1 MKNTRTSPLSLV
13 KFLIQSSLLIGLF
26 FATSSIAQAATITVN
41 SLATTV
47 ANDSQCTLPEAITSA
62 NNNSAGTTNCT
73 AGSGAD
79 TIVFSVSGTINISGA
94 NLTNITS
101 PMTINGGSNI
111 VIDANNTNNRRIF
124 NLTSAAN
131 PVTIQNIT
139 LQEGRQSNGGC
150 INTAGNISLTITN
163 STISN
168 CTATSG
174 GGAIYFG
181 DNTNPSLTL
190 TNVSLLN
197 NTAAGNGGAI
207 YADDG
212 TDITATNLTATGN
225 SAPSGSG
232 AVIYYN
238 AYGVNASNV
247 VITGTSNISFNDA
260 PGGAIYI
267 RHDDGH
273 LIAGVTFEGNEAGV
287 SGTSSGNGAAIQT
300 LGNADITIS
309 NNNFIENFAYL
320 WGSGGAIEINNAV
333 SAIIE
338 NNTFDANESPY
349 GGAIHVGQGNVT
361 IRKNAFLNNEAFDEG
376 GALYLSESG
385 GPKPVIS
392 ITNNTFDGNIAN
404 SDGGGVIRNRAGIA
418 TIYNNTFTN
427 NSTPGAG
434 AVILADTLSETSFA
448 NNIFDDNSGSATCS
462 VGSPVSWTNQGDN
475 FFDSAT
481 GCSSVGS
488 DIIASSA
495 NLGSLALNSGTTL
508 NRLPNTGSPV
518 IDVAS
523 ATYAPADDQRGVSR
537 PQGSSDDMGSVEF
550 DAPADTT
557 APIIAQVTAV
567 PSPTNDSTPNYTFSS
582 DEAGTITY
590 GGDCSSATTSA
601 TVGNNTVT
609 FNSLSDGTHSNCTV
623 RVTDAASNQSNL
635 LNVNSF
641 TIDTAA
647 PIIAQVTA
655 VPTPTADTTPD
666 YTFSS
671 TEVGTITYGGSC
683 SSATT
688 SATVGNNTVTFN
700 TLSAG
705 TYANCTIKVTG
716 TDMNDSNTLNIPS
729 FTIDTISPNLTA
741 IVRASANP
749 SSASTVD
756 FTVTFSESVTGV
768 DVADFVLHTSGTV
781 SANINSV
788 TAGPGVYNVNVN
800 SITGSGTLRLDLAD
814 TTSIQDIAGNLL
826 DNLQAYI
833 IQ

>member
-1 MKNTRTSPLSLV
+1 MKKTRTFSLSSI

-41 SLATTV
+41 SLNNTA
-47 ANDSQCTLPEAITSA
+47 ANDGVCTLREAITSA
-62 NNNSAGTTNCT
+62 NNNAAGTTNCT

-79 TIVFSVSGTINISGA
+79 TIVFSVSGVINISSA

-101 PMTINGGSNI
+101 PLTIDGGSNI
-111 VIDANNTNNRRIF
+111 TVDANSTNSRRIF
-124 NLTSAAN
+124 NLTSSAT

-139 LQEGRQSNGGC
+139 LQEGKQTNGGC

-168 CTATSG
+168 CTATAD
-174 GGAIYFG
+174 GGAIYYG
-181 DNTNPSLTL
+181 DNTNPSLSL

-197 NTAAGNGGAI
+197 NTAAGDGGAI
-207 YADDG
+207 FADDG

-225 SAPSGSG
+225 SAPNGSGS
-232 AVIYYN
+232 VIFYN
-238 AYGVNASNV
+238 AYGTNASNV
-247 VITGTSNISFNDA
+247 VITGTSTISFNDA
-260 PGGAIYI
+260 PGGAVTI

-273 LIAGVTFEGNEAGV
+273 LITGVTFEGNEAGV
-287 SGTSSGNGAAIQT
+287 SGTSSGNGGAIQI

-309 NNNFIENFAYL
+309 NNNFVENFAHL
-320 WGSGGAIEINNAV
+320 WGSGGAIEVNDSVAV
-333 SAIIE
+333 LVE
-338 NNTFDANESPY
+338 NNTFDGNQSPY
-349 GGAIHVGQGNVT
+349 GGAMHIAEGNVT

-376 GALYLSESG
+376 GALYLSDNG
-385 GPKPVIS
+385 GPKPVVS
-392 ITNNTFDGNIAN
+392 ITNNTFDGNVAN
-404 SDGGGVIRNRAGIA
+404 SDGGGAIRNRAGIA

-427 NSTPGAG
+427 NSTSGSG
-434 AVILADTLSETSFA
+434 AVFYVDSLSETSFA

-462 VGSPVSWTNQGDN
+462 VNSPVSWTNQGDN

-495 NLGSLALNSGTTL
+495 NLGSLALNSGSTL

-523 ATYAPADDQRGVSR
+523 ATYAPVDDQRGVSR

-567 PSPTNDSTPNYTFSS
+567 PSPTNDSTPNYTFST

-609 FNSLSDGTHSNCTV
+609 FNSLSDGAHSNCTI

-641 TIDTAA
+641 TIDTAG
-647 PIIAQVTA
+647 PTITQVTA
-655 VPTPTADTTPD
+655 VPTPTSDTTPD

-671 TEVGTITYGGSC
+671 NETGTITYGGSC

-688 SATVGNNTVTFN
+688 SAAVGNNTVTFN

-705 TYANCTIKVTG
+705 TYTNCTIKVTG

-729 FTIDTISPNLTA
+729 FTIDTIAPNLTA
-741 IVRASANP
+741 IARASANP

-756 FTVTFSESVTGV
+756 FTVTFTESVTGV

-800 SITGSGTLRLDLAD
+800 SISGSGTLRLDLAD
-814 TTSIQDIAGNLL
+814 TISIQDIAGNLL

>member
-1 MKNTRTSPLSLV
+1 MKNTRPVSSLPFKILV
-13 KFLIQSSLLIGLF
+13 QSTLLIGLF
-26 FATSSIAQAATITVN
+26 FATALTAQAATITVN
-41 SLATTV
+41 SLANTA
-47 ANDSQCTLPEAITSA
+47 ANDGVCTLREAITSA

-79 TIVFSVSGTINISGA
+79 TINFSVSGTIDISSA

-101 PMTINGGSNI
+101 PLTINGGSNI
-111 VIDANNTNNRRIF
+111 VIDANNTASRRIF
-124 NLTSAAN
+124 NLTSSAN

-139 LQEGRQSNGGC
+139 LQEGRQTNGGC

-168 CTATSG
+168 CTATSN
-174 GGAIYFG
+174 GGAVYYG
-181 DNTNPSLTL
+181 DYTNPSLTL

-197 NTAAGNGGAI
+197 NTAAGDGGAI

-212 TDITATNLTATGN
+212 ADVTATNLTATGN
-225 SAPSGSG
+225 SAPNGSGS
-232 AVIYYN
+232 VIYYN

-247 VITGTSNISFNDA
+247 VITGTSTISNNIA
-260 PGGAIYI
+260 PGGAISI

-273 LIAGVTFEGNEAGV
+273 LITGVTFEGNEAGV
-287 SGTSSGNGAAIQT
+287 SGVSSGNGGAIQT
-300 LGNADITIS
+300 LGNANITIS
-309 NNNFIENFAYL
+309 NNLFTENFAHL
-320 WGSGGAIEINNAV
+320 WGSGGAIEIGDAISAV
-333 SAIIE
+333 IE
-338 NNTFDANESPY
+338 NNTFDGNQSPY
-349 GGAIHVGQGNVT
+349 GGAIHIAEGSVT
-361 IRKNAFLNNEAFDEG
+361 IRNNAFLNNEAFDEG
-376 GALYLSESG
+376 GALYLSEG
-385 GPKPVIS
+385 GGAKPVIS

-404 SDGGGVIRNRAGIA
+404 SDGGGAIRNRAGIA

-427 NSTPGAG
+427 NSTSGAG

-495 NLGSLALNSGTTL
+495 NLGSLALNGGTTL

-523 ATYAPADDQRGVSR
+523 ATYAPATDQRGVSR
-537 PQGSSDDMGSVEF
+537 PQGASDDMGSVEF

-641 TIDTAA
+641 TIDTSG
-647 PIIAQVTA
+647 PTIAQVTA
-655 VPTPTADTTPD
+655 VPTPTSDTTPN

-671 TEVGTITYGGSC
+671 TEIGTITYGGDC

-688 SATVGNNTVTFN
+688 SATVGNNTITFN
-700 TLSAG
+700 ALSAG
-705 TYANCTIKVTG
+705 VHSNCTITVTG
-716 TDMNDSNTLNIPS
+716 TDSNPSNVLNVSS
-729 FTIDTISPNLTA
+729 FTIDTSAPTITA
-741 IVRASANP
+741 IARASSNP
-749 SSASTVD
+749 SSATAVD
-756 FTVTFSESVTGV
+756 FMVTFSENVTGL
-768 DVADFVLHTSGTV
+768 DTSDFSLHNTGTV

-788 TAGPGVYNVNVN
+788 SGGPSVYTVNIN
-800 SITGSGTLRLDLAD
+800 SISGAGTLRLDLAD
-814 TTSIQDIAGNLL
+814 AYTIQDLAGNLL

>member
-1 MKNTRTSPLSLV
+1 MKKTPTFPLSSF
-13 KFLIQSSLLIGLF
+13 KFLIQSLFLIGLF
-26 FATSSIAQAATITVN
+26 FATTITAQAATITVN

-47 ANDSQCTLPEAITSA
+47 ANDSLCTLPEAITSA

-79 TIVFSVSGTINISGA
+79 TINFSVSGSINISGA

-111 VIDANNTNNRRIF
+111 TIDANNTASRRIF

-139 LQEGRQSNGGC
+139 LQEGRQGNGGC

-163 STISN
+163 ATISN

-197 NTAAGNGGAI
+197 NSVTGNGGAI

-212 TDITATNLTATGN
+212 TDVTATNLTATGN
-225 SAPSGSG
+225 SATGSGS
-232 AVIYYN
+232 VIYYN

-247 VITGTSNISFNDA
+247 VITGSSTISNNDA
-260 PGGAIYI
+260 PGGAITI

-273 LIAGVTFEGNEAGV
+273 LITGVTFEGNEAGV
-287 SGTSSGNGAAIQT
+287 SGVSSGNGGAIQT
-300 LGNADITIS
+300 LGNANITIS
-309 NNNFIENFAYL
+309 NNNFVENFAHL

-338 NNTFDANESPY
+338 NNTFDGNQSPY
-349 GGAIHVGQGNVT
+349 GGAIHVGQGGVT
-361 IRKNAFLNNEAFDEG
+361 IRNNAFLNNEAFDEG

-392 ITNNTFDGNIAN
+392 ITNNTFDSNVAN
-404 SDGGGVIRNRAGIA
+404 SDGGGAIRNRAGIA

-427 NSTPGAG
+427 NSTTGSG

-488 DIIASSA
+488 DIIATSA
-495 NLGSLALNSGTTL
+495 DLGALALNSGTTL

-523 ATYAPADDQRGVSR
+523 ATYAPATDQRGVSR

-601 TVGNNTVT
+601 TVGNNTIT
-609 FNSLSDGTHSNCTV
+609 FNTLSDGTHSNCTI

-641 TIDTAA
+641 TIDTAG
-647 PIIAQVTA
+647 PTIAQVTA
-655 VPTPTADTTPD
+655 VSTPTSDTTPN

-729 FTIDTISPNLTA
+729 FTIDTIAPNLTA

-756 FTVTFSESVTGV
+756 FTVTFTESVTGV

>member
-1 MKNTRTSPLSLV
+1 MKNTLSFNRPPA
-13 KFLIQSSLLIGLF
+13 KFLIQSTLLIGLF
-26 FATSSIAQAATITVN
+26 FATTLTAQAATITVN
-41 SLATTV
+41 SLNNNA
-47 ANDSQCTLPEAITSA
+47 ANDGVCTLTEAITSA
-62 NNNSAGTTNCT
+62 NNNAAGTTNCT

-79 TIVFSVSGTINISGA
+79 TIQFSVSGTIAINSA

-101 PMTINGGSNI
+101 PLTINGGGNI
-111 VIDANNTNNRRIF
+111 VIDANNTASRRIF
-124 NLTSAAN
+124 NLTSTAT

-139 LQEGRQSNGGC
+139 LQEGRQTNGGC

-163 STISN
+163 ATISN

-181 DNTNPSLTL
+181 DYTNPSLTL

-197 NTAAGNGGAI
+197 NSVTGNGGAI

-225 SAPSGSG
+225 TATSSG

-247 VITGTSNISFNDA
+247 VITGTSTISNNDA

-273 LIAGVTFEGNEAGV
+273 LITGVTFEGNEAGV
-287 SGTSSGNGAAIQT
+287 AGTSSGNGAAIQT

-309 NNNFIENFAYL
+309 NNNFVENFAYL
-320 WGSGGAIEINNAV
+320 WGSGGAIEVNNAV

-338 NNTFDANESPY
+338 NNTFEANESPY
-349 GGAIHVGQGNVT
+349 GGAIHVGAGNVT
-361 IRKNAFLNNEAFDEG
+361 IRGNAFLNNEAFDEG

-404 SDGGGVIRNRAGIA
+404 SDGGGAIRNRAGIA

-427 NSTPGAG
+427 NSTPGGG

-448 NNIFDDNSGSATCS
+448 NNIFDDNTGTATCS

-475 FFDSAT
+475 FFDSST
-481 GCSSVGS
+481 GCSPVGS
-488 DIIASSA
+488 DITSASA

-518 IDVAS
+518 IDTAS
-523 ATYAPADDQRGVSR
+523 ATYAPATDQRGVSR
-537 PQGSSDDMGSVEF
+537 PQGSSDDIGSVEF

-567 PSPTNDSTPNYTFSS
+567 PSPTNDATPSYTFSS
-582 DEAGTITY
+582 DEAGTIAY

-609 FNSLSDGTHSNCTV
+609 FNSLSDGTHSNCTI

-641 TIDTAA
+641 TIDTSG
-647 PIIAQVTA
+647 PTIAQVTA
-655 VPTPTADTTPD
+655 VPSPTTDTTPD

-671 TEVGTITYGGSC
+671 TEVGTITYGGDC

-688 SATVGNNTVTFN
+688 SAAVGNNTITFN
-700 TLSAG
+700 TLSSG
-705 TYANCTIKVTG
+705 VHSNCTVKVTG
-716 TDMNDSNTLNIPS
+716 TDFNDSNTLNVNS
-729 FTIDTISPNLTA
+729 FTIDTTAPTLTS

-749 SSASTVD
+749 ASSGSVD

-768 DVADFVLHTSGTV
+768 DVADFSLHTTGTV

-788 TAGPGVYNVNVN
+788 SAGPGVYNVNVN
-800 SITGSGTLRLDLAD
+800 SITGSGTLRLDLSD
-814 TTSIQDIAGNLL
+814 SYSLQDLAGNIL

-833 IQ
+833 IP